1 MNSLQYFLYREMHT
15 RNLILKARQLGFSTF
30 VQIFILDQCLFHR
43 GVNAGVIAH
52 KLTAATEI
60 FDDKIKFAYDNLP
73 EAIKQRVRAD
83 TSNTRELKL
92 SNDSKIVVDVSLRS
106 GTYNLLHISEYGKIC
121 AQHPE
126 RAREI
131 KTGALN
137 TVDASPENAVFIEST
152 AEGKSGHFWELCR
165 ANWNR
170 TDELS
175 TLDYKF
181 LFFPWWEAPE
191 YELETKVFISQEM
204 SEYFI
209 KIKEEQD
216 IRLSNRQKYWYV
228 KKAEEQG
235 DDIKRE
241 MPSYKEEAFEQAVL
255 GAWFHKQMAFLEKS
269 DQIGGYPHDPGHV
282 VDTFWDIGHSDFTSI
297 WFYQNI
303 HGRNV
308 FIDYFQYNGEL
319 APFYAKKLQEKQ
331 KKHGYVYG
339 KHYFPHDT
347 GNTTFIGNPR
357 DTLQKLGVTA
367 TVGQRVTEK
376 IDAIDAARIK
386 LPTCFFDKKKTV
398 KGLNALKNYRKKWN
412 TSMGE
417 FSDTQSVHDWA
428 SHGSDAFMEFATNY
442 TGPVSQTPLKYKN
455 DRIYA

>member
-1 MNSLQYFLYREMHT
+1 MDLGYSVFDRRLDEVKHDEHT
-15 RNLILKARQLGFSTF
+15 C
-30 VQIFILDQCLFHR
+30 ILDAEFGFGPGW
-43 GVNAGVIAH
+43 GVGVSGSE
-52 KLTAATEI
+52 LATEP
-60 FDDKIKFAYDNLP
+60 DPAS
-73 EAIKQRVRAD
+73 R
-83 TSNTRELKL
+83 
-92 SNDSKIVVDVSLRS
+92 
-106 GTYNLLHISEYGKIC
+106 C
-121 AQHPE
+121 A
-126 RAREI
+126 
-131 KTGALN
+131 TGAG
-137 TVDASPENAVFIEST
+137 T
-152 AEGKSGHFWELCR
+152 A
-165 ANWNR
+165 
-170 TDELS
+170 D
-175 TLDYKF
+175 
-181 LFFPWWEAPE
+181 P
-191 YELETKVFISQEM
+191 
-204 SEYFI
+204 
-209 KIKEEQD
+209 
-216 IRLSNRQKYWYV
+216 
-228 KKAEEQG
+228 
-235 DDIKRE
+235 
-241 MPSYKEEAFEQAVL
+241 
-255 GAWFHKQMAFLEKS
+255 FLEKS

-282 VDTFWDIGHSDFTSI
+282 VDTFWDIGHSDYTSI

-303 HGRNV
+303 HGRNI

-428 SHGSDAFMEFATNY
+428 SHGADAFMEFATNY